1 MFVVRFIRKDGQPNE
16 EYYYHE
22 LDNAKRH
29 LALFYEDNSDL
40 YKIVLLLDEERGI
53 IVDSVSFSLGSWSR
67 LRLGYL
73 QDYQPEEYERMKKMG
88 ELDEHLRIIEQSAQQ
103 MFEATVK
110 KLEVSGIEM
119 SQTSIALFAEEYT
132 LNNIIFK

>member
-1 MFVVRFIRKDGQPNE
+1 MFVVRFIRIDGQPNE

-119 SQTSIALFAEEYT
+119 SQTSIALLAEEYT

>member
-1 MFVVRFIRKDGQPNE
+1 MFVVRFIRIDGQPNE

>member
-1 MFVVRFIRKDGQPNE
+1 M
-16 EYYYHE
+16 
-22 LDNAKRH
+22 
-29 LALFYEDNSDL
+29 
-40 YKIVLLLDEERGI
+40 
-53 IVDSVSFSLGSWSR
+53 DSVSFSLGSWSR